1 MVLRDVSMLLPA
13 LCGVPWQ
20 GPTASKRTLRL
31 PERRKAQETTT
42 SDVEVYE
49 NKALLAS
56 PIGISGCSRQRRNTS
71 FRSANAERSEKVS
84 SREAALGG
92 ALHSAMTSP
101 PGTQRFSRPADFHLC
116 ESGGGAALRGPEKG
130 ERLPCCCLCLA
141 PLWPSELFIFSC
153 CQFLLL
159 CHHLLNL
166 NLNLIL
172 TPSGLNYPL
181 STVGTVT
188 WAHKTALISS
198 KIRKRTFRTKKMF

>member
-1 MVLRDVSMLLPA
+1 MWSPLAGTNSFQTHLKTSGKEESTGNYDQRRGSLRE
-13 LCGVPWQ
+13 Q
-20 GPTASKRTLRL
+20 GTACQSNRNLRL
-31 PERRKAQETTT
+31 QQAALEYQLEIRKCGAIRKSQ
-42 SDVEVYE
+42 
-49 NKALLAS
+49 L
-56 PIGISGCSRQRRNTS
+56 PRSRPRWCFAFGHDQPAWNTS
-71 FRSANAERSEKVS
+71 E
-84 SREAALGG
+84 
-92 ALHSAMTSP
+92 
-101 PGTQRFSRPADFHLC
+101 RFSRPADFHLC
-116 ESGGGAALRGPEKG
+116 ESGGGAALRGLEKG